1 METVCPLCNGLQIVT
16 ISCPLC
22 GAVMQDGGT
31 IESFSGPYAPYTDN
45 EEEAGTAYCI
55 HLLFC
60 PSCHYDSR
68 QACKMVII

>member
-31 IESFSGPYAPYTDN
+31 IESFSG
-45 EEEAGTAYCI
+45 GSRYCVL
-55 HLLFC
+55 HTFAFLSVL
-60 PSCHYDSR
+60 SL
-68 QACKMVII
+68 